1 MERGKRGETCM
12 TRSLN
17 HVIPLP
23 WHSGSCDRAFK
34 SGRITEI
41 NSPESFV
48 SSSLLQWEGEEK
60 KSEQSARSSKDGCLL
75 NSLVHILN

>member
-1 MERGKRGETCM
+1 MERGKGGDTCM

-48 SSSLLQWEGEEK
+48 SSSSLQWEGEEK
-60 KSEQSARSSKDGCLL
+60 KSEQSEVEQRWLPFKFFDAYS
-75 NSLVHILN
+75 